1 MVVQPAA
8 TETYQISKPGEIYTR
23 QAFSL
28 DALSGPEESTPH
40 LLDDDSDDEEEED
53 EDEEQEEDVNKM
65 LVKAWESQVDQPTA
79 IMPHFCCRC
88 SPSSDEGSATTQS
101 VRMGWSRSEEHF
113 PWECQTLLV
122 KRYAPDPKSCPYM
135 VNVFR
140 LNFCT
145 RTQEVCRGI

>member
-1 MVVQPAA
+1 MVVQPAS
-8 TETYQISKPGEIYTR
+8 TETYQISRPGELYTR

-79 IMPHFCCRC
+79 VMSHFFCRC

-101 VRMGWSRSEEHF
+101 VRMVLSRSEEHF
-113 PWECQTLLV
+113 PWGCQTSLV
-122 KRYAPDPKSCPYM
+122 RRFAPDLKSG
-135 VNVFR
+135 
-140 LNFCT
+140 LT
-145 RTQEVCRGI
+145 R

>member
-8 TETYQISKPGEIYTR
+8 TESYQAARPGELYTR

-28 DALSGPEESTPH
+28 DALSGPEESSPH

-79 IMPHFCCRC
+79 CEASFIFQVFPIIRRRFRNDTERQDGLEQIRGALSLGMPDIAR
-88 SPSSDEGSATTQS
+88 
-101 VRMGWSRSEEHF
+101 
-113 PWECQTLLV
+113 QTV
-122 KRYAPDPKSCPYM
+122 CP
-135 VNVFR
+135 
-140 LNFCT
+140 
-145 RTQEVCRGI
+145 

>member
-8 TETYQISKPGEIYTR
+8 TESYQAARPGELYTR

-79 IMPHFCCRC
+79 VMSHFFCRC
-88 SPSSDEGSATTQS
+88 SPSSGEGSAMTQS
-101 VRMGWSRSEEHF
+101 VRM
-113 PWECQTLLV
+113 V
-122 KRYAPDPKSCPYM
+122 
-135 VNVFR
+135 
-140 LNFCT
+140 
-145 RTQEVCRGI
+145 

>member
-8 TETYQISKPGEIYTR
+8 TETYQVARPGELYSR

-28 DALSGPEESTPH
+28 DALAGPEESAPH

-79 IMPHFCCRC
+79 YDASFLLQVFPIIRRRFRNDTERQDGLEQIRGALSLGMPDIARQ
-88 SPSSDEGSATTQS
+88 T
-101 VRMGWSRSEEHF
+101 VR
-113 PWECQTLLV
+113 
-122 KRYAPDPKSCPYM
+122 PDPKSC
-135 VNVFR
+135 
-140 LNFCT
+140 LTWCL
-145 RTQEVCRGI
+145 CAG